1 MKHLSNLYGFDG
13 IGELLYTALG
23 MKYAKA
29 VFFASIITGVI
40 GYFTNF
46 FNQNFEPILCLYFL
60 MGIDLITGTT
70 KAIMNKQFSSRKFM
84 RIWILLIFNSIL
96 IFVSWMLARNNF
108 LFHYLPSIVMGGLY
122 GTYLISFIENAG
134 ELGWLPPGITKI
146 IKNRFGFKALNA
158 KFNNMGD
165 SQ

>member
-46 FNQNFEPILCLYFL
+46 FNQNFEPILC
-60 MGIDLITGTT
+60 
-70 KAIMNKQFSSRKFM
+70 S
-84 RIWILLIFNSIL
+84 LLPN
-96 IFVSWMLARNNF
+96 
-108 LFHYLPSIVMGGLY
+108 GC
-122 GTYLISFIENAG
+122 
-134 ELGWLPPGITKI
+134 
-146 IKNRFGFKALNA
+146 
-158 KFNNMGD
+158 
-165 SQ
+165 